1 MIRFSLDTSGFTR
14 TVQTTGTITKVFWS
28 EADGVTSQTSSTY
41 FIPPGYIY
49 ADSVVSFGR
58 IPGTLE
64 MEQGILRVEQTSGLF
79 GASSKLIACGK
90 FKAFMVETEVS

>member
-28 EADGVTSQTSSTY
+28 EDNEVTSKTQSTY
-41 FIPPGYIY
+41 SIPPGYLY
-49 ADSVVSFGR
+49 ADSKVRFGR

-64 MEQGILRVEQTSGLF
+64 MEEGILRVEQTSGLF
-79 GASSKLIACGK
+79 GALTKMVACGK
-90 FKAFMVETEVS
+90 FKAHFVPTEDT